1 MEEFKSTGIP
11 SLKSRKKIILK
22 SMHTAKRSGKV
33 VLGPWSKGNK
43 NLELTTE
50 PSKSL
55 NNQRISRKNQTKSN
69 SIQR

>member
-22 SMHTAKRSGKV
+22 SMHTAKRLGKV

-50 PSKSL
+50 PSK
-55 NNQRISRKNQTKSN
+55 
-69 SIQR
+69 